1 MIYLI
6 LDELTNCL
14 QLKIVYF
21 GPALSG
27 KTTSLKVLFNHFG
40 KLEQILSIESSVKRT
55 LFFDYGTIL
64 FENKNLLLKLHIY
77 STTGQDFYMI
87 TRPITLQAIDGVIF
101 IADSQ
106 NSAYHRNLT
115 SWNELCNY
123 FEERIVNLPKVIV
136 FNKQD
141 KGDKFSPKDF
151 LSHINYFK
159 FNNVAFEKTIAIN
172 GEGVLDSF
180 ERIVSLIL
188 NNLYEPLI
196 NPLIQ

>member
-1 MIYLI
+1 VIYLI
-6 LDELTNCL
+6 LDYLARTI
-14 QLKIVYF
+14 QLKICYY

-40 KLEQILSIESSVKRT
+40 KKEQVLSIESSINRT

-64 FENKNLLLKLHIY
+64 FENQNWLLKIHIY

-87 TRPITLQAIDGVIF
+87 TRPITLQAIDGIIF

-106 NSAYHRNLT
+106 RSAYYRNLT

-123 FEERIVNLPKVIV
+123 YEERILTLPKVIA

-141 KGDKFSPKDF
+141 KPEKFSPIEF
-151 LSHINYFK
+151 LDNLNYFK
-159 FNNVAFEKTIAIN
+159 HKNIVHRKTIALN
-172 GEGVLDSF
+172 GEGVLDCF
-180 ERIVSLIL
+180 EEIIRLIFANFS
-188 NNLYEPLI
+188 NN
-196 NPLIQ
+196 